1 MQNKD
6 KSVIINQIKG
16 LEDTVVNQTIQSTN
30 EESLEFTSTVPLSKH
45 EERENSSF
53 KWVWGEGKQVL

>member
-30 EESLEFTSTVPLSKH
+30 GESLEFTSTVPLSKH

-53 KWVWGEGKQVL
+53 KWVWGEGKQFL